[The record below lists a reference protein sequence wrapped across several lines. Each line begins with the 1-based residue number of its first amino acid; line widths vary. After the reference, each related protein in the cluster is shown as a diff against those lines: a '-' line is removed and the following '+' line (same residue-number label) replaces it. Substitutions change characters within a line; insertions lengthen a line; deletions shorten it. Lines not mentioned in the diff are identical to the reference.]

1 MKNRLLQEWRCTV
14 DAFMPSDAQKCSGH
28 LWLSL
33 VIKSDMQV
41 RKCELNKE
49 GKKKRKGRKEKNK
62 TTPSGIC
69 PSLPSYSR
77 ERIEFSGILPD
88 VHVAF
93 GM

>member
-41 RKCELNKE
+41 RKCELNKK
-49 GKKKRKGRKEKNK
+49 GKKEKEGRKK
-62 TTPSGIC
+62 TKQHPLASV
-69 PSLPSYSR
+69 LPFRAIPGKELNFQGFCRTS
-77 ERIEFSGILPD
+77 
-88 VHVAF
+88 
-93 GM
+93 M